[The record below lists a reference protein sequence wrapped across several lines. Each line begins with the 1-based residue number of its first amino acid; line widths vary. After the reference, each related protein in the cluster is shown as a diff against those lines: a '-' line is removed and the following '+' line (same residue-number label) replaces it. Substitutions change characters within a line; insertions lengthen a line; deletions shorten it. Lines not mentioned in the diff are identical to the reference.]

1 MIADAQSGAG
11 LKRLAGLPGGG
22 AHPASFERID
32 LAVEG
37 MSCAACVRT
46 VESSLNRLDGV
57 HASVNLAT
65 ETAAVLFEPE
75 FVDSDQ
81 LLGAVRDAG
90 YAAQVS
96 EHPWSRSERID
107 PGSRLRSRLNVALA
121 LAGPMSLPTLVPRLR
136 SRGWQWAYLAAA
148 APVVLWAGRP
158 FHQRALSGLR
168 HRAMTMDT
176 LVSLGSLLGLGA
188 GGAGVLSGKP
198 RAYRHLEV
206 AVGVTVSMLSGRV
219 LEADARGAAGEAIR
233 ALLQAGPREASLL
246 DDDGGE
252 QLVAVDELVVG
263 DRFLVRPGEA
273 VPTDGVVADGNSA
286 VDQSLVTGE
295 SLPVDV
301 APGDAVI
308 GGAVNAGGPI
318 VVTATRVGSDTA
330 LARIAQLVADA
341 QLGKAPV
348 QQLADRIASV
358 FVPAVIAMSAGT
370 LAVHLK
376 RGESFDDSLQAAMA
390 VLVVAC
396 PCALGLAT
404 PAALMVGVGRGA
416 ELGIFIRSPA
426 VLESA
431 HGVDVILLDK
441 TGTLTTGAMGL
452 VDVVA
457 DGLDRDEALRLAGAV
472 EDRSEHPIG
481 RAIAAAARDRFPRLP
496 PAEGFRATTG
506 FGVEATVDGDAVLV
520 GRLALLETRGV
531 AVPQTL
537 RDAIERAEDDG
548 NIAVLVGLSGQAVA
562 LLVVS
567 DEIRPTSAV
576 AVARLRQLG
585 LHPILITGDQ
595 ERTARAVARAVGI
608 DEVIAEVLPEDK
620 AAVVRRLQDEGH
632 KVAVAGDGINDT
644 PALAR
649 ADLGLAV
656 GSGTDVAI
664 EASDLTL
671 ASADLIAA
679 ADAVRLARATFS
691 TIRANLRWAAAYNL
705 IALPAAAAGRLN
717 PVLASASMATS
728 SLVVIANSLRLR
740 QFKTSRDD

>member
-1 MIADAQSGAG
+1 
-11 LKRLAGLPGGG
+11 
-22 AHPASFERID
+22 
-32 LAVEG
+32 
-37 MSCAACVRT
+37 
-46 VESSLNRLDGV
+46 
-57 HASVNLAT
+57 
-65 ETAAVLFEPE
+65 
-75 FVDSDQ
+75 
-81 LLGAVRDAG
+81 
-90 YAAQVS
+90 
-96 EHPWSRSERID
+96 
-107 PGSRLRSRLNVALA
+107 
-121 LAGPMSLPTLVPRLR
+121 
-136 SRGWQWAYLAAA
+136 
-148 APVVLWAGRP
+148 
-158 FHQRALSGLR
+158 
-168 HRAMTMDT
+168 
-176 LVSLGSLLGLGA
+176 
-188 GGAGVLSGKP
+188 
-198 RAYRHLEV
+198 
-206 AVGVTVSMLSGRV
+206 
-219 LEADARGAAGEAIR
+219 
-233 ALLQAGPREASLL
+233 
-246 DDDGGE
+246 
-252 QLVAVDELVVG
+252 
-263 DRFLVRPGEA
+263 
-273 VPTDGVVADGNSA
+273 
-286 VDQSLVTGE
+286 
-295 SLPVDV
+295 
-301 APGDAVI
+301 
-308 GGAVNAGGPI
+308 
-318 VVTATRVGSDTA
+318 
-330 LARIAQLVADA
+330 
-341 QLGKAPV
+341 
-348 QQLADRIASV
+348 
-358 FVPAVIAMSAGT
+358 
-370 LAVHLK
+370 
-376 RGESFDDSLQAAMA
+376 
-390 VLVVAC
+390 
-396 PCALGLAT
+396 
-404 PAALMVGVGRGA
+404 
-416 ELGIFIRSPA
+416 
-426 VLESA
+426 
-431 HGVDVILLDK
+431 
-441 TGTLTTGAMGL
+441 